1 MRPIS
6 RVVLPVLLAGC
17 LLAPAPGAAADESPD
32 DSRHD
37 APIGV
42 SELAPDFTLPDH
54 NGRLRTLSAERGR
67 RAVVL
72 VFYRGHW

>member
-6 RVVLPVLLAGC
+6 RVALSVLLAGC
-17 LLAPAPGAAADESPD
+17 LLAPATGRATDNSPNGP
-32 DSRHD
+32 RRN

-42 SELAPDFTLPDH
+42 SKLAPDFTLPDH
-54 NGRLRTLSAERGR
+54 NGHPRTLSAERSR

>member
-6 RVVLPVLLAGC
+6 RVVLPALLAGC
-17 LLAPAPGAAADESPD
+17 LLAPAPGRSADKSPD
-32 DSRHD
+32 DSRRN
-37 APIGV
+37 APIAV

-54 NGRLRTLSAERGR
+54 NGRPRTLSAERGR